1 MPLQIHAYSTL
12 RMPIAPDFPCRS
24 LHQEHRLDA
33 HLPPSLQE
41 LMNRVMEGGNRE
53 MTQSLY
59 AVMRHIERVHHHYRF
74 EIAEAELQ
82 QISKWAWESNS
93 ILVYP
98 DRSVRDP
105 AGHRL
110 VDTETGLPDEHA
122 KIPFPVD
129 ARERKLVSEQTLRN
143 RLIDTPESLPPV
155 ISELEVEFRDADE
168 VAWRC
173 LALFMVA
180 VRAESLSAGKP
191 IPIGKLREKSP
202 MAFEALTPNEIEFLN
217 TDHPDQ
223 QSVVNFL
230 WRYEAL
236 FTLQWALGMHAHM
249 PFPDEICDVPKVAE
263 LQIAQ
268 PNRLQVAEAELRQG
282 SSHASRELLDA
293 VDMNYRMLWAARN
306 AKVHDQTPPS
316 GIDGGVI
323 SERQHALNWIIQF
336 ENADWD
342 DVDIPS

>member
-1 MPLQIHAYSTL
+1 M
-12 RMPIAPDFPCRS
+12 
-24 LHQEHRLDA
+24 
-33 HLPPSLQE
+33 
-41 LMNRVMEGGNRE
+41 
-53 MTQSLY
+53 
-59 AVMRHIERVHHHYRF
+59 
-74 EIAEAELQ
+74 
-82 QISKWAWESNS
+82 
-93 ILVYP
+93 
-98 DRSVRDP
+98 
-105 AGHRL
+105 
-110 VDTETGLPDEHA
+110 DTETGLPDEHA

>member
-1 MPLQIHAYSTL
+1 MPQQIHAYSTL
-12 RMPIAPDFPCRS
+12 RTPVDPNFPCES
-24 LHQEHRLDA
+24 LQHEHRLDA
-33 HLPPSLQE
+33 NLPGNLQG
-41 LMNRVMEGGNRE
+41 LMGLVMDGGNRE

-59 AVMRHIERVHHHYRF
+59 AVMRHIERVRRHYRF
-74 EIAEAELQ
+74 VVADAELQ
-82 QISKWAWESNS
+82 PMSKWAWQSNS

-110 VDTETGLPDEHA
+110 VDAETGLPDADA

-129 ARERKLVSEQTLRN
+129 ARERKGVSEQTLRN
-143 RLIDTPESLPPV
+143 RLIDTPETLPPV

-191 IPIGKLREKSP
+191 IPIDKLREKSP
-202 MAFEALTPNEIEFLN
+202 MAFEALTPNEASFLN
-217 TDHPDQ
+217 TDEPDP
-223 QSVVNFL
+223 QSIVNFL

-236 FTLQWALGMHAHM
+236 FTLQWALGMHSQM

-263 LQIAQ
+263 FQIAQ
-268 PNRLQVAEAELRQG
+268 PNRLQVSEARLRQG
-282 SSHASRELLDA
+282 SSRACQEILDA
-293 VDMNYRMLWAARN
+293 LDMNFRLLWAARN
-306 AKVHDQTPPS
+306 AKVHHQPPPAA
-316 GIDGGVI
+316 IDGGVL
-323 SERQHALNWIIQF
+323 SERQHALNWLIQF